1 MTETTIIYF
10 LIAILVICIILCWML
25 HIIWNELKSI
35 QVDLMCIE
43 TRQKSIILEQE
54 KMQMTIDFA
63 TALLESIEEALPDE
77 NKEK

>member
-1 MTETTIIYF
+1 MLY
-10 LIAILVICIILCWML
+10 IILK
-25 HIIWNELKSI
+25 ELKSM

-43 TRQKSIILEQE
+43 SRQKSIILEQE
-54 KMQMTIDFA
+54 KMQITIDFA